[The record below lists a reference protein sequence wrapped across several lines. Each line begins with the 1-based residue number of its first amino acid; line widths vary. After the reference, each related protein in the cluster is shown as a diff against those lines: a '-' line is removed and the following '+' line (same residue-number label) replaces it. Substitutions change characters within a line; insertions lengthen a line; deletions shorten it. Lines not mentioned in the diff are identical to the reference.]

1 MNRREI
7 VKHIEE
13 LGIVPVIR
21 APSAELAARA
31 ARAVLAGGID
41 VLEITMTV
49 PDALSLMRTLR
60 AELGSD
66 VILGAGTVLDAK
78 TARDCIAAGAQFIV
92 SPGFDLETVKVVQEL
107 GYPVMPGVLTPTE
120 VIQAWKAGAD
130 MAKVFPCSA
139 AGGASYLKALKAPLP
154 QVKLLPTGGVD
165 LDTAREYIAAG
176 ASALGLGASLVDIKL
191 LERQGEGAITERA
204 VRLVEIV
211 RQARAELVPRT

>member
-1 MNRREI
+1 
-7 VKHIEE
+7 
-13 LGIVPVIR
+13 
-21 APSAELAARA
+21 
-31 ARAVLAGGID
+31 
-41 VLEITMTV
+41 
-49 PDALSLMRTLR
+49 
-60 AELGSD
+60 
-66 VILGAGTVLDAK
+66 
-78 TARDCIAAGAQFIV
+78 
-92 SPGFDLETVKVVQEL
+92 
-107 GYPVMPGVLTPTE
+107 
-120 VIQAWKAGAD
+120 

-191 LERQGEGAITERA
+191 LERQGEGAIIERA

>member
-1 MNRREI
+1 MNRQEI

-78 TARDCIAAGAQFIV
+78 TARDCIEAGAQFIV
-92 SPGFDLETVKVVQEL
+92 SPGFDLETVKVVHEL